1 MSSLYVENLLEEIKL
16 IQSENKV
23 LVTKLEVFT
32 EKFNRKSSINSNKE
46 IKLQGQIIDSN
57 FIDSFVKFVL
67 SKCQLASK

>member
-57 FIDSFVKFVL
+57 FID
-67 SKCQLASK
+67 